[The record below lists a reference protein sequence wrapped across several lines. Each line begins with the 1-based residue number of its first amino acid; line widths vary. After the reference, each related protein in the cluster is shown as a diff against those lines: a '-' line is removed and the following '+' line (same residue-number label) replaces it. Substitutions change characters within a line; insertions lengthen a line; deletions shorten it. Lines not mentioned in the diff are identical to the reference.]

1 MVKVF
6 ANLVCDYFGEYAE
19 IGHRGTPCAVV
30 RSAPGRRGGPVDQV
44 LGFASSHAKLHYA
57 AVVADWHC
65 VLAKDICPIWSRRDG
80 GALDHEVSGS
90 SSVPPPLSPL
100 ECRLRTVLVRMS
112 GVRPEAGTC
121 RAQLSSARTPGWFA
135 AGRQAEEM
143 GVGGRQAGDIA
154 LVGICRA
161 GRSESTALTRIGKSE
176 LYRSRV
182 ATHEGQTC
190 SRH

>member
-1 MVKVF
+1 MVQVF
-6 ANLVCDYFGEYAE
+6 ANLVCDVLREYAE

-80 GALDHEVSGS
+80 GALDHHVPGS
-90 SSVPPPLSPL
+90 SSVPPPLPPL

-121 RAQLSSARTPGWFA
+121 RAPLSSARTP
-135 AGRQAEEM
+135 RQIA
-143 GVGGRQAGDIA
+143 GGRRPRRWARSAAARGPGR
-154 LVGICRA
+154 LVAICGA
-161 GRSESTALTRIGKSE
+161 GRSESAALTGFNESE
-176 LYRSRV
+176 LHRCRV